1 MVLAMIYL
9 CKLLKLKV
17 HNLLFKKIFSNEFCD
32 FLNKILKK
40 EPNEWN
46 NVIELIKHCFISNDL
61 IDKCNF
67 LDFLS
72 NLFDYMSIDQWKLN
86 IIN

>member
-1 MVLAMIYL
+1 M
-9 CKLLKLKV
+9 
-17 HNLLFKKIFSNEFCD
+17 
-32 FLNKILKK
+32 NKILKK